1 MEHPMQDIE
10 KDTNGVIRFRR
21 NAIVRAL
28 LDTGKLNLNDLAL
41 LPFSDED
48 HRQFAQLIGY
58 SISGYGDLPYV
69 SDADVEAA
77 DAAAEAA
84 YGNR

>member
-21 NAIVRAL
+21 NDIVRAL
-28 LDTGKLNLNDLAL
+28 LDTGKLNMNDLAL

-48 HRQFAQLIGY
+48 RRQFAQLIGY
-58 SISGYGDLPYV
+58 SISGYCDLSYV
-69 SDADVEAA
+69 SEADADAV
-77 DAAAEAA
+77 DAAVEAA
-84 YGNR
+84 YGDR

>member
-1 MEHPMQDIE
+1 MQDIE

-21 NAIVRAL
+21 NDIVRAL
-28 LDTGKLNLNDLAL
+28 LDTGKLNMNDLAL

-48 HRQFAQLIGY
+48 RRQFAQLIGY
-58 SISGYGDLPYV
+58 SISGYCDLSYV
-69 SDADVEAA
+69 SEADADAV

-84 YGNR
+84 YGDR